1 MHPTSPETE
10 LLRRDKKGVSV
21 LTLNRPK
28 QLNSFSETLLE
39 ALHETLDEIARDEA
53 VRVVVLTGVGRAF
66 STGHDLKQ
74 MQAQVDY
81 QYYEKL
87 FKRSSELMLK
97 LMELPQP
104 VIARVDGIATAAG
117 CQLVGTCDLAVA
129 TRDSRFAVS
138 GINHGL
144 FCSTPSV
151 ALSRNVARK
160 KAFEM
165 LITGDFIDAETACEG
180 GLINQVVDT
189 DKLDSAIDAFTQSI
203 LAKSPV
209 AVATGKHMFYRQI
222 EKSPSDAYHYAA
234 EVMAKNMMAEDAQE
248 GVSAFLTKRPPV
260 WRGR

>member
-1 MHPTSPETE
+1 MYPTPLETE
-10 LLRRDKKGVSV
+10 LLRHDEEGVTV

-39 ALHETLDEIARDEA
+39 ALHETLDDIAGDER
-53 VRVVVLTGVGRAF
+53 VRVVVLTGTGRAF

-97 LMELPQP
+97 LMALPQP

-129 TRDSRFAVS
+129 TRNSMFAVS

-151 ALSRNVARK
+151 ALTRNVPRK

-165 LITGDFIDAETACEG
+165 LITGDFIDAETACER
-180 GLINQVVDT
+180 GLVNRVVDT
-189 DKLDSAIDAFTQSI
+189 DELDSAIKAFTRSI

-209 AVATGKHMFYRQI
+209 AVATGKRMFYRQI
-222 EKSPSDAYHYAA
+222 EKSPDDAYHYATG
-234 EVMAKNMMAEDAQE
+234 VMAKNMMANDAQE
-248 GVSAFLTKRPPV
+248 GVSAFLAKRSPI
-260 WRGR
+260 WQGR